1 MKWRILIAAATVM
14 VLAVLA
20 VVYVGWFALLFTLLR
35 LVGR

>member
-20 VVYVGWFALLFTLLR
+20 VVYVGWFALLFTLLQA
-35 LVGR
+35 VGR